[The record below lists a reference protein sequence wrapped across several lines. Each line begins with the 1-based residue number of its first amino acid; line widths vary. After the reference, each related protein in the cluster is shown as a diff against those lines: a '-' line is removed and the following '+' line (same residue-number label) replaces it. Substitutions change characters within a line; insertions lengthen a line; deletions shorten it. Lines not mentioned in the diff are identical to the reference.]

1 VAGREKGTAKGK
13 GRRER
18 GPFMEDNHQERK
30 SENNLIFIFLPPKK
44 SALLPLRHHCDRQF
58 NA

>member
-1 VAGREKGTAKGK
+1 
-13 GRRER
+13 
-18 GPFMEDNHQERK
+18 MEDNHQERK

-44 SALLPLRHHCDRQF
+44 SALLPLQHHCDRQF